1 MQESSYSLFRLLS
14 FRLSSFRLVV
24 SSLLPVV
31 LFLWLFSILLFA
43 LFVWLPG
50 DIASTIFATE
60 GDEQTLATIR
70 ATLELEKPFTQRYRT
85 WLYAFL
91 QGDWGKSEIYGL
103 PVKTLIAQRLPI
115 SLTLSLASFLL
126 ASVFGIIL
134 GVWMTK
140 PPATNR
146 ALAISVQGVTQV
158 VTQVV
163 IHGVTQLF
171 IALPSFLVAIALILI
186 FAVHWQLLPTGGVS
200 SEESW
205 LSQVRYL
212 LLPTIA
218 LALPQIA
225 ILARFSEAA
234 MRETL
239 NAPFITTARAKG
251 LTTNKI
257 LIRQALPVAAAPIL
271 ALSGMQCAFLISGTV
286 IVENV
291 FALPGLGSLFL
302 NAALAR
308 DIPLVLALAIIFAA
322 VTLLANAI
330 AEMLAKILDPRRTT
344 REIPPL

>member
-1 MQESSYSLFRLLS
+1 MQKSSYSLFRLSL
-14 FRLSSFRLVV
+14 FRLSSFRLSLFRLVFA
-24 SSLLPVV
+24 SLLPTV

-43 LFVWLPG
+43 LFIWLPG
-50 DIASTIFATE
+50 DITSTIFATE
-60 GDEQTLATIR
+60 GDEQTIATIR
-70 ATLELEKPFTQRYRT
+70 ATLELEKPFPQRYLA

-91 QGDWGKSEIYGL
+91 QGDWGKSELYGL

-134 GVWMTK
+134 GVWMAK
-140 PPATNR
+140 PSATSR
-146 ALAISVQGVTQV
+146 VIAIFIQA
-158 VTQVV
+158 
-163 IHGVTQLF
+163 F

-200 SEESW
+200 PQQSW
-205 LSQVRYL
+205 LSQPEYL
-212 LLPTIA
+212 LLPTLA

-257 LIRQALPVAAAPIL
+257 LLRQALPVAAAPIL

-286 IVENV
+286 IIENV

-302 NAALAR
+302 HAALAR

-344 REIPPL
+344 REIPAL